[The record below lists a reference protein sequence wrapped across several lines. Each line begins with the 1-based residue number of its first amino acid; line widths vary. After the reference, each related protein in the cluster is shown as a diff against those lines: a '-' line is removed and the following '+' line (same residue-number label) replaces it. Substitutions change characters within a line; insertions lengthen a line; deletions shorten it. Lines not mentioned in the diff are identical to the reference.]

1 MTFPRGD
8 WSPLKATYVTRP
20 VRAEGDN
27 MERKLA
33 TIRQISEVRRI
44 PDADKICAY
53 VVDGWTV
60 VDSIGKYSVNDLVV
74 FCEIDSWIPH
84 HLAPFLT
91 KDGKQPKEYLGIKGE
106 RLKTAK
112 LRGQLSQGL
121 LLPLDH
127 EANNGDTILN
137 MYWDSVN
144 VDDDSDYTI
153 PEEGYDLTSL
163 LGIVKWE
170 DTRYMANMDA
180 RGSFPDFIPKTDQ
193 ERVQNLDRTLEK
205 YFGQSFEVTVKR
217 DGSSLTAFVNGEES
231 GVCSRNVNLKETED
245 SAFWCA
251 VNSLSLIPK
260 IISTGR
266 NLALQGELMSQKI
279 QGNYE
284 KVQGIEWNC
293 FDIYDIDAQKY
304 LLPKERRELCK
315 ELDIPHIAVVDEDF
329 VLCHNVDQ
337 LLEMAEGPGV
347 NQGVKREGLVFKHNK
362 TDFSFKAISNS
373 YLLKHG

>member
-1 MTFPRGD
+1 M
-8 WSPLKATYVTRP
+8 
-20 VRAEGDN
+20 
-27 MERKLA
+27 RKLA
-33 TIRQISEVRRI
+33 SVQRVLEKKSIVG
-44 PDADKICAY
+44 ADLVEAY
-53 VVDGWTV
+53 RVNGWWVVDKKGAYEV
-60 VDSIGKYSVNDLVV
+60 GDLVV
-74 FCEIDSWIPH
+74 YCEVDSWIPH
-84 HLAPFLT
+84 TLAPFLT
-91 KDGKQPKEYLGIKGE
+91 KPGHYPREYLGVEGE
-106 RLKTAK
+106 RLRTVK
-112 LRGQLSQGL
+112 LKGQLSQGL
-121 LLPLDH
+121 LLPLVED
-127 EANNGDTILN
+127 N
-137 MYWDSVN
+137 S
-144 VDDDSDYTI
+144 
-153 PEEGYDLTSL
+153 EEGKDFSEI
-163 LGIVKWE
+163 LGITKWE

-180 RGSFPDFIPKTDQ
+180 RGNFPDFIPKTDQ

-245 SAFWCA
+245 SAFWA
-251 VNSLSLIPK
+251 AANSLSLIPK
-260 IISTGR
+260 ILSTGR

-293 FDIYDIDAQKY
+293 FDIYDIDTQEY

-315 ELDIPHIAVVDEDF
+315 QLRIPHIKVVEEDF

-347 NQGVKREGLVFKHNK
+347 NPGVKREGLIFKSNGVV
-362 TDFSFKAISNS
+362 FSFKAISNS

>member
-1 MTFPRGD
+1 MESKMRKMA
-8 WSPLKATYVTRP
+8 SVQRI
-20 VRAEGDN
+20 AEVKPIDG
-27 MERKLA
+27 
-33 TIRQISEVRRI
+33 
-44 PDADKICAY
+44 ADKVEAY
-53 VVDGWTV
+53 RVNGWWLVDKKGAYEV
-60 VDSIGKYSVNDLVV
+60 GDLVV
-74 FCEIDSWIPH
+74 YCEVDSWMPY

-137 MYWDSVN
+137 MYWDSVDA
-144 VDDDSDYTI
+144 DDDSDYTI

-180 RGSFPDFIPKTDQ
+180 RGKFPDFIPKTDQ

-217 DGSSLTAFVNGEES
+217 DGSSMTAFVNGDDE
-231 GVCSRNVNLKETED
+231 GVCSRNMLLRETD
-245 SAFWCA
+245 SSAFWHA
-251 VNSLSLIPK
+251 ARSLNLLEK
-260 IISTGR
+260 IRSTGR
-266 NLALQGELMSQKI
+266 NLALQGELLSQKI

-284 KVQGIEWNC
+284 KVRSIEWNC
-293 FDIYDIDAQKY
+293 FDIYDIDTQEY

-315 ELDIPHIAVVDEDF
+315 QLRIPHIKVVEEDF

-337 LLEMAEGPGV
+337 LLEMAEGPGI
-347 NQGVKREGLVFKHNK
+347 NPGVQREGVVCKANTSHGI
-362 TDFSFKAISNS
+362 SFKAVSNS
-373 YLLKHG
+373 YLLATKR

>member
-1 MTFPRGD
+1 M
-8 WSPLKATYVTRP
+8 
-20 VRAEGDN
+20 
-27 MERKLA
+27 RKMASVQRVLEKKS
-33 TIRQISEVRRI
+33 IVG
-44 PDADKICAY
+44 ADLIEAY
-53 VVDGWTV
+53 RVNGWWVVDKKGAYEV
-60 VDSIGKYSVNDLVV
+60 GDLVV
-74 FCEIDSWIPH
+74 YCEVDSWIPH
-84 HLAPFLT
+84 TLAPFLT
-91 KDGKQPKEYLGIKGE
+91 KPGHYPREYLGVEGE
-106 RLKTAK
+106 RLRTVK
-112 LRGQLSQGL
+112 LKGQLSQGL
-121 LLPLDH
+121 LLPLVED
-127 EANNGDTILN
+127 N
-137 MYWDSVN
+137 S
-144 VDDDSDYTI
+144 
-153 PEEGYDLTSL
+153 EEGQDFSEI
-163 LGIVKWE
+163 LGITKWE

-180 RGSFPDFIPKTDQ
+180 RGNFPDFIPKTDQ

-245 SAFWCA
+245 SAFWA
-251 VNSLSLIPK
+251 AANSLSLIPK
-260 IISTGR
+260 ILSTGR

-293 FDIYDIDAQKY
+293 FDIYDIDTQAY

-315 ELDIPHIAVVDEDF
+315 QLRIPHIKVVEEDF

-347 NQGVKREGLVFKHNK
+347 NAGVKREGLVFKQNNGQ
-362 TDFSFKAISNS
+362 FSFKAISNS

>member
-1 MTFPRGD
+1 
-8 WSPLKATYVTRP
+8 
-20 VRAEGDN
+20 

-74 FCEIDSWIPH
+74 FCEIDSWMPH

-137 MYWDSVN
+137 MYCDSVDA
-144 VDDDSDYTI
+144 DDDSDYTI

-170 DTRYMANMDA
+170 DTRYMNESNAK
-180 RGSFPDFIPKTDQ
+180 GSFPSFIPKTDQ
-193 ERVQNLDRTLEK
+193 ERVQNILRSIENWK
-205 YFGQSFEVTVKR
+205 GMSFEVTVKR
-217 DGSSLTAFVNGEES
+217 DGSSMTAFVNGDDE
-231 GVCSRNVNLKETED
+231 GVCSRNMLLRETD
-245 SAFWCA
+245 SSAFWHA
-251 VNSLSLIPK
+251 ARSLNLLEK
-260 IISTGR
+260 IRSTGR
-266 NLALQGELMSQKI
+266 NLALQGELLSQKI

-284 KVQGIEWNC
+284 KVSSVEWNC
-293 FDIYDIDAQKY
+293 FDIWDIDNRQY
-304 LLPKERRELCK
+304 LLPRERQDLC
-315 ELDIPHIAVVDEDF
+315 ESLGIPHIKIIDKEFILD
-329 VLCHNVDQ
+329 HTVDQ

-347 NQGVKREGLVFKHNK
+347 NPGVQREGLCFKSNEAA
-362 TDFSFKAISNS
+362 FSFKAISNS

>member
-1 MTFPRGD
+1 M
-8 WSPLKATYVTRP
+8 
-20 VRAEGDN
+20 
-27 MERKLA
+27 RKMASVQRVLEKKS
-33 TIRQISEVRRI
+33 IVG
-44 PDADKICAY
+44 ADLIEAY
-53 VVDGWTV
+53 RVNGWWVVDKKGAYEV
-60 VDSIGKYSVNDLVV
+60 GDLVIY
-74 FCEIDSWIPH
+74 CEVDSWIPH
-84 HLAPFLT
+84 TLAPFLT
-91 KDGKQPKEYLGIKGE
+91 KPGHYPREYLGVEGE
-106 RLKTAK
+106 RLRTVK
-112 LRGQLSQGL
+112 LKGQLSQGL
-121 LLPLDH
+121 LLPLVED
-127 EANNGDTILN
+127 N
-137 MYWDSVN
+137 S
-144 VDDDSDYTI
+144 
-153 PEEGYDLTSL
+153 EEGQDFSEI
-163 LGIVKWE
+163 LGITKWE

-245 SAFWCA
+245 SAFWA
-251 VNSLSLIPK
+251 AANSLSLIPK
-260 IISTGR
+260 ILSTGR

-293 FDIYDIDAQKY
+293 FDIYDIDTQEY

-315 ELDIPHIAVVDEDF
+315 QLRIPHIKVVEEDF

-347 NQGVKREGLVFKHNK
+347 NAGVKREGLVFKQNNGQ
-362 TDFSFKAISNS
+362 FSFKAISNS

>member
-1 MTFPRGD
+1 M
-8 WSPLKATYVTRP
+8 
-20 VRAEGDN
+20 
-27 MERKLA
+27 RKMASVQRVLEKKS
-33 TIRQISEVRRI
+33 IVG
-44 PDADKICAY
+44 ADLIEAY
-53 VVDGWTV
+53 RVNGWWVVDKKDAHEVG
-60 VDSIGKYSVNDLVV
+60 DLVV
-74 FCEIDSWIPH
+74 YCEVDSWIPH
-84 HLAPFLT
+84 THAPFLT
-91 KDGKQPKEYLGIKGE
+91 KPGHYPREYLGVEGE
-106 RLKTAK
+106 RLRTVK
-112 LRGQLSQGL
+112 LKGQLSQGL
-121 LLPLDH
+121 LLPLVED
-127 EANNGDTILN
+127 N
-137 MYWDSVN
+137 S
-144 VDDDSDYTI
+144 
-153 PEEGYDLTSL
+153 EEGKDFSEI
-163 LGIVKWE
+163 LGITKWE

-180 RGSFPDFIPKTDQ
+180 RGNFPDFIPKTDQ

-245 SAFWCA
+245 SAFWA
-251 VNSLSLIPK
+251 AANSLSLIPK
-260 IISTGR
+260 ILSTGR

-293 FDIYDIDAQKY
+293 FDIYDIDTQAY

-315 ELDIPHIAVVDEDF
+315 QLRIPHIKVVEEDF

-347 NQGVKREGLVFKHNK
+347 NAGVKREGIVLNSNGVV
-362 TDFSFKAISNS
+362 FSFKAISNS

>member
-1 MTFPRGD
+1 M
-8 WSPLKATYVTRP
+8 
-20 VRAEGDN
+20 
-27 MERKLA
+27 RKMASVQRVLEKKS
-33 TIRQISEVRRI
+33 IVG
-44 PDADKICAY
+44 ADLVEAY
-53 VVDGWTV
+53 RVNGWWVVDKKDAYEVG
-60 VDSIGKYSVNDLVV
+60 DLVV
-74 FCEIDSWIPH
+74 YCEVDSWIPH
-84 HLAPFLT
+84 TLAPFLT
-91 KDGKQPKEYLGIKGE
+91 KPGHSPREYLGIKGE
-106 RLKTAK
+106 RLRTVK
-112 LRGQLSQGL
+112 LKGQLSQGL
-121 LLPLDH
+121 LLPLVED
-127 EANNGDTILN
+127 N
-137 MYWDSVN
+137 S
-144 VDDDSDYTI
+144 
-153 PEEGYDLTSL
+153 EEGQDFSEI
-163 LGIVKWE
+163 LGIIKWE

-245 SAFWCA
+245 SAFWA
-251 VNSLSLIPK
+251 AANSLSLIPK
-260 IISTGR
+260 ILSTGR

-293 FDIYDIDAQKY
+293 FDIYDIDARKY

-315 ELDIPHIAVVDEDF
+315 QLNIPHIKVVEEDF

-347 NQGVKREGLVFKHNK
+347 NPGVKREGLVFKQNNGQ
-362 TDFSFKAISNS
+362 FSFKAISNS
-373 YLLKHG
+373 YLLKRG

>member
-1 MTFPRGD
+1 M
-8 WSPLKATYVTRP
+8 
-20 VRAEGDN
+20 
-27 MERKLA
+27 RKMASVQRVLEKKS
-33 TIRQISEVRRI
+33 IVG
-44 PDADKICAY
+44 ADLIEAY
-53 VVDGWTV
+53 RVNGWWVVDKKDAHEVG
-60 VDSIGKYSVNDLVV
+60 DLVV
-74 FCEIDSWIPH
+74 YCEVDSWIPH
-84 HLAPFLT
+84 TLAPFLT
-91 KDGKQPKEYLGIKGE
+91 KPGHYPREYLGVEGE
-106 RLKTAK
+106 RLRTVK
-112 LRGQLSQGL
+112 LKGQLSQGL
-121 LLPLDH
+121 LLPLVED
-127 EANNGDTILN
+127 N
-137 MYWDSVN
+137 S
-144 VDDDSDYTI
+144 
-153 PEEGYDLTSL
+153 EEGQDFSEI
-163 LGIVKWE
+163 LGITKWE

-180 RGSFPDFIPKTDQ
+180 RGNFPDFIPKTDQ

-245 SAFWCA
+245 SAFWA
-251 VNSLSLIPK
+251 AANSLSLIPK
-260 IISTGR
+260 ILSTGR

-293 FDIYDIDAQKY
+293 FDIYDIDTQEY

-315 ELDIPHIAVVDEDF
+315 QLRIPHIKVVEEDF

-347 NQGVKREGLVFKHNK
+347 NAGVKREGLVFKQNNGQ
-362 TDFSFKAISNS
+362 FSFKAISNS

>member
-1 MTFPRGD
+1 M
-8 WSPLKATYVTRP
+8 
-20 VRAEGDN
+20 
-27 MERKLA
+27 RKLA
-33 TIRQISEVRRI
+33 SVQRVLEKKSIVG
-44 PDADKICAY
+44 ADLIEAY
-53 VVDGWTV
+53 RVNGWWVVDKKGAHEV
-60 VDSIGKYSVNDLVV
+60 GDLVV
-74 FCEIDSWIPH
+74 YCEVDSWIPH
-84 HLAPFLT
+84 TLAPFLT
-91 KDGKQPKEYLGIKGE
+91 KPGHYPREYLGVEGE
-106 RLKTAK
+106 RLRTVK
-112 LRGQLSQGL
+112 LKGQLSQGL
-121 LLPLDH
+121 LLPLVED
-127 EANNGDTILN
+127 N
-137 MYWDSVN
+137 S
-144 VDDDSDYTI
+144 
-153 PEEGYDLTSL
+153 EEGQDFSEI
-163 LGIVKWE
+163 LGITKWE

-180 RGSFPDFIPKTDQ
+180 RGNFPDFIPKTDQ

-245 SAFWCA
+245 SAFWA
-251 VNSLSLIPK
+251 AANSLSLIPK
-260 IISTGR
+260 ILSTGR

-293 FDIYDIDAQKY
+293 FDIYDIDTQAY

-315 ELDIPHIAVVDEDF
+315 QLRIPHIKVVEEDF

-347 NQGVKREGLVFKHNK
+347 NAGVKREGLVFKQNNGQ
-362 TDFSFKAISNS
+362 FSFKAISNS

>member
-1 MTFPRGD
+1 M
-8 WSPLKATYVTRP
+8 
-20 VRAEGDN
+20 
-27 MERKLA
+27 RKLA
-33 TIRQISEVRRI
+33 SVQRVLEKKPIVG
-44 PDADKICAY
+44 ADLIEAY
-53 VVDGWTV
+53 RVNGWWVVDKKDAYKVG
-60 VDSIGKYSVNDLVV
+60 DLVV
-74 FCEIDSWIPH
+74 YCEVDSWIPH
-84 HLAPFLT
+84 TLAPFLT
-91 KDGKQPKEYLGIKGE
+91 KPGHSPREYLGVKGE
-106 RLKTAK
+106 RLRTVK
-112 LRGQLSQGL
+112 LKGQLSQGL
-121 LLPLDH
+121 LLPLVED
-127 EANNGDTILN
+127 N
-137 MYWDSVN
+137 S
-144 VDDDSDYTI
+144 
-153 PEEGYDLTSL
+153 EEGQDFSEI
-163 LGIVKWE
+163 LGITKWE

-180 RGSFPDFIPKTDQ
+180 RGNFPDFIPKTDQ

-245 SAFWCA
+245 SAFWA
-251 VNSLSLIPK
+251 AANSLSLIPK
-260 IISTGR
+260 ILSTGR

-293 FDIYDIDAQKY
+293 FDIYDIDTQEY

-315 ELDIPHIAVVDEDF
+315 QLRIPHIKVVEEDF

-347 NQGVKREGLVFKHNK
+347 NPGVKREGLVFKSNGAV
-362 TDFSFKAISNS
+362 FSFKAISNS

>member
-1 MTFPRGD
+1 M
-8 WSPLKATYVTRP
+8 
-20 VRAEGDN
+20 
-27 MERKLA
+27 RKMASVQRVLEKKS
-33 TIRQISEVRRI
+33 IVG
-44 PDADKICAY
+44 ADLIEAY
-53 VVDGWTV
+53 RVNGWWVVDKKGAYEV
-60 VDSIGKYSVNDLVV
+60 GDLVV
-74 FCEIDSWIPH
+74 YCEVDSWIPH
-84 HLAPFLT
+84 TLAPFLT
-91 KDGKQPKEYLGIKGE
+91 KPGHYPREYLGVEGE
-106 RLKTAK
+106 RLRTVK
-112 LRGQLSQGL
+112 LKGQLSQGL
-121 LLPLDH
+121 LLPLVED
-127 EANNGDTILN
+127 N
-137 MYWDSVN
+137 S
-144 VDDDSDYTI
+144 
-153 PEEGYDLTSL
+153 EEGKDFSEI
-163 LGIVKWE
+163 LGITKWE

-180 RGSFPDFIPKTDQ
+180 RGNFPDFIPKTDQ

-245 SAFWCA
+245 SAFWA
-251 VNSLSLIPK
+251 AANSLSLIPK
-260 IISTGR
+260 ILSTGR

-293 FDIYDIDAQKY
+293 FDIYDIDTQEY

-315 ELDIPHIAVVDEDF
+315 QLRIPHIKVVEEDF

-347 NQGVKREGLVFKHNK
+347 NAGVKREGIVLKSNEAA
-362 TDFSFKAISNS
+362 FSFKAISNS

>member
-1 MTFPRGD
+1 M
-8 WSPLKATYVTRP
+8 
-20 VRAEGDN
+20 
-27 MERKLA
+27 RKLA
-33 TIRQISEVRRI
+33 SVQRVLEKKQIAGADLIEVYRVNGWW
-44 PDADKICAY
+44 
-53 VVDGWTV
+53 VVDKKDAYEVG
-60 VDSIGKYSVNDLVV
+60 DLVV
-74 FCEIDSWIPH
+74 YCEVDSWIPH
-84 HLAPFLT
+84 TLAPFLT
-91 KDGKQPKEYLGIKGE
+91 KQGHYPREYLGVKGE
-106 RLKTAK
+106 RLRTVK
-112 LRGQLSQGL
+112 LKGQISQGL
-121 LLPLDH
+121 LLPLVED
-127 EANNGDTILN
+127 N
-137 MYWDSVN
+137 S
-144 VDDDSDYTI
+144 
-153 PEEGYDLTSL
+153 EEGQDFSEI
-163 LGIVKWE
+163 LGITKWE

-245 SAFWCA
+245 SAFWA
-251 VNSLSLIPK
+251 AANSLSLIPK
-260 IISTGR
+260 ILSTGR

-293 FDIYDIDAQKY
+293 FDIYDIDARKY

-315 ELDIPHIAVVDEDF
+315 QLNIPHIKVVEEDF

-347 NQGVKREGLVFKHNK
+347 NPGVKREGLVLKHNK

-373 YLLKHG
+373 YLLKRG

>member
-1 MTFPRGD
+1 M
-8 WSPLKATYVTRP
+8 
-20 VRAEGDN
+20 
-27 MERKLA
+27 RKMASVQRVLEKKS
-33 TIRQISEVRRI
+33 IVG
-44 PDADKICAY
+44 ADLIGAY
-53 VVDGWTV
+53 RVNGWWVVDKKDAHEVG
-60 VDSIGKYSVNDLVV
+60 DLVV
-74 FCEIDSWIPH
+74 YCEVDSWIPH
-84 HLAPFLT
+84 TLAPFLT
-91 KDGKQPKEYLGIKGE
+91 KPGHYPREYLGVEGE
-106 RLKTAK
+106 RLRTVK
-112 LRGQLSQGL
+112 LKGQLSQGL
-121 LLPLDH
+121 LLPLV
-127 EANNGDTILN
+127 EDT
-137 MYWDSVN
+137 S
-144 VDDDSDYTI
+144 
-153 PEEGYDLTSL
+153 EEGQDFSEI
-163 LGIVKWE
+163 LGITKWE

-180 RGSFPDFIPKTDQ
+180 RGNFPDFIPKTDQ

-245 SAFWCA
+245 SAFWA
-251 VNSLSLIPK
+251 AANSLSLIPK
-260 IISTGR
+260 ILSTGR

-293 FDIYDIDAQKY
+293 FDIYDIDTQEY

-315 ELDIPHIAVVDEDF
+315 QLRIPHIKVVEEDF

-347 NQGVKREGLVFKHNK
+347 NPGVKREGLVFKSNEAV
-362 TDFSFKAISNS
+362 FSFKAISNS

>member
-1 MTFPRGD
+1 M
-8 WSPLKATYVTRP
+8 
-20 VRAEGDN
+20 
-27 MERKLA
+27 RKLA
-33 TIRQISEVRRI
+33 SVQRVLEKKSIVE
-44 PDADKICAY
+44 ADLIEAY
-53 VVDGWTV
+53 RVNGWWVVDKKGAYEV
-60 VDSIGKYSVNDLVV
+60 GDLVV
-74 FCEIDSWIPH
+74 YCEVDSWIPH
-84 HLAPFLT
+84 ALAPFLT
-91 KDGKQPKEYLGIKGE
+91 KPGHSPREYLGVKGE
-106 RLKTAK
+106 RLRTVK
-112 LRGQLSQGL
+112 LKGQLSQGL
-121 LLPLDH
+121 LLPLVED
-127 EANNGDTILN
+127 N
-137 MYWDSVN
+137 S
-144 VDDDSDYTI
+144 
-153 PEEGYDLTSL
+153 EEGQDFSEI
-163 LGIVKWE
+163 LGITKWE

-180 RGSFPDFIPKTDQ
+180 RGNFPDFIPKTDQ

-245 SAFWCA
+245 SAFWA
-251 VNSLSLIPK
+251 AANSLSLIPK
-260 IISTGR
+260 ILSTGR

-293 FDIYDIDAQKY
+293 FDIYDIDTQEY

-315 ELDIPHIAVVDEDF
+315 QLRIPHIKVVEEDF

-347 NQGVKREGLVFKHNK
+347 NPGVKREGLVFKQNNGQ
-362 TDFSFKAISNS
+362 FSFKAISNS